1 VHTQLGHT
9 YLRFGMF
16 LSSNDGGQDNDVS
29 TAVALRR
36 ETAVTTRKERAC
48 TRGPERDMVPS
59 ELLTKALHLY
69 ESLGRARSQEAAY
82 SHCQLAAHFRDRC
95 LQLRPSQ
102 EVPPEISQGAG
113 KRNEDARWKRL
124 AALAEFH
131 WQKAL
136 ELYRASSH
144 PDMYVR
150 ISIERS
156 VLALKG
162 APKSRPNHV
171 SAVAVRTMRSRRS
184 FLNCSNVC
192 WSHQRLV
199 QKQR

>member
-1 VHTQLGHT
+1 MHTQLGHT

-16 LSSNDGGQDNDVS
+16 LSSNGGGHDNDVS
-29 TAVALRR
+29 TAVALGR
-36 ETAVTTRKERAC
+36 ETAVAPRKERAC

-69 ESLGRARSQEAAY
+69 ESLGRVRAQEAAY

-102 EVPPEISQGAG
+102 EVPPETSQGAG

-144 PDMYVR
+144 PDMYVQ

-156 VLALKG
+156 VLAFKC

-171 SAVAVRTMRSRRS
+171 SAFAVSTMRNRRS
-184 FLNCSNVC
+184 FLDCSDVC
-192 WSHQRLV
+192 WADQRCV
-199 QKQR
+199 QKER